1 MNLVAGAARC
11 GLRRYQ
17 VVIVRASSTIRGTA
31 ALARSSRPSPTAGM
45 PTGQQQRDGRMEEG
59 SKESNI
65 GNRRPKPVPNNMHVE
80 APSIVLS
87 AASFQLQMPAAVCSL
102 PVSSRC
108 ARTRRGGTDRGRVEA
123 TEAPQF
129 DEGVNPPPKTQRLT
143 SDDEPSCR
151 FEGGASEP
159 SRPDMWGLEQRVGQ
173 PHSSRSDSL
182 VTLVP
187 PMNQLPRHP
196 AVQCFIDCYA
206 WRGTGRRC
214 RQTQTRT

>member
-1 MNLVAGAARC
+1 
-11 GLRRYQ
+11 
-17 VVIVRASSTIRGTA
+17 
-31 ALARSSRPSPTAGM
+31 
-45 PTGQQQRDGRMEEG
+45 MEEG

-129 DEGVNPPPKTQRLT
+129 DEGVNPPPQNPK
-143 SDDEPSCR
+143 
-151 FEGGASEP
+151 A
-159 SRPDMWGLEQRVGQ
+159 
-173 PHSSRSDSL
+173 H
-182 VTLVP
+182 
-187 PMNQLPRHP
+187 
-196 AVQCFIDCYA
+196 I
-206 WRGTGRRC
+206 
-214 RQTQTRT
+214 